1 MEDKYTR
8 IRLIERIMQLDI
20 GARGI
25 QSVEHENLCSCTA
38 DQLYRAA
45 SAIASLSAGST
56 IGILTGFYIPH
67 GTPPAPESD
76 GPPGA
81 ISLARG
87 LNQLGYKTLLL
98 TDEYSENVLHRSFDF
113 FKGDLQNTIPVIFP
127 VKNGFLASDEFD
139 ATFIDKFF
147 QRYDELSCLISVERV
162 GPSHDLQSLF
172 SQNGNDDSLYK
183 LFSEYG
189 PGNFAGHCLNMK
201 AESVDRFTA
210 PTHLLFEHI
219 YQNKLPIQTIGIGD
233 GGNEIGMGSIP
244 WHVIQKNINS
254 GVGGKI
260 ACRIPTDFTVVA
272 GVSNWGALALLAAI
286 TVLFD
291 KKSVFLDFITEKK
304 ETAFLAYLTDHQL
317 VVDGVFGYPS
327 VSVDGID
334 WDVHL
339 AILKLIRSAL

>member
-38 DQLYRAA
+38 DHLYRAA
-45 SAIASLSAGST
+45 STIASLPAGSA

-98 TDEYSENVLHRSFDF
+98 TDEFSENVLQRSFDF
-113 FKGDLQNTIPVIFP
+113 FKGDLKNTTAFILP
-127 VKNGFLASDEFD
+127 VKNGSQASNKFD

-147 QRYDELSCLISVERV
+147 RRNNELSCLISVERA
-162 GPSHDLQSLF
+162 GPSHDLHSLF

-189 PGNFAGHCLNMK
+189 PGEFAGHCLNMK

-210 PTHLLFEHI
+210 PTHLLFDHI
-219 YQNKLPIQTIGIGD
+219 YQNKLPIHTIGIGD

-260 ACRIPTDFTVVA
+260 ACRIPTDFTIVA

-286 TVLFD
+286 SILCN
-291 KKSVFLDFITEKK
+291 EKK
-304 ETAFLAYLTDHQL
+304 VFSDLMTEERETAFLKYLTEHRL
-317 VVDGVFGYPS
+317 VVDGVFGYPNL
-327 VSVDGID
+327 SVDGID

-339 AILKLIRSAL
+339 SILKLIRSVI